1 MMATL
6 EERDPAAKLVVP
18 DTPAARR
25 TSPGNPTGCSGHYQ
39 GGISEH
45 RQMARPRPL
54 APRSMTRFG
63 KGCAE

>member
-25 TSPGNPTGCSGHYQ
+25 TSAGNPTGCSGHYQ
-39 GGISEH
+39 GGGF
-45 RQMARPRPL
+45 L
-54 APRSMTRFG
+54 NTG
-63 KGCAE
+63 KWHDRGPSLPVP